1 MNRQRMTSLA
11 AVAVSAAESLQDCR
25 SSQPSAAGKQP
36 MGAPFAHP
44 LRIAPMQRTVRRLS
58 AATCLVALGLVVG
71 PAAGTSS
78 AGGFEAPRE
87 NLSPAAE
94 RAMLDEIDRN
104 VARLRRSGLPAPQR
118 RAEAVTYDFP
128 LRLAPGVPG
137 EAGYYVSAL
146 ADHDPAAGKVLDY
159 NGGNRTYDSH
169 RGIDLALWPFPWN
182 KLDAGDVQV
191 LAAAAGTI
199 VAKADTNP
207 ADHHCGN
214 GADGGDWNYVALE
227 HADGRMTIYGHL
239 RHLSLTAKDIG
250 QKVARGE
257 VLATAGSSGNSSGP
271 HLHFEVRV
279 KAFAKEWIDPY
290 AGPHSQAE
298 SLWTAQGPYIDPAIN
313 LLAVHE
319 GPPSNPDPCLPS
331 VTRFKDRFTTPANV
345 YLYAY
350 YRDFQGLLPTEVRV
364 YRPDG
369 TVFRSWTF
377 TDDTAFVRA
386 SSHAWVAQLAAGEP
400 RGVWRVEATY
410 NGQSH
415 EATFTVDG
423 APVPPSATAAPT
435 ATAVP
440 SATAAS
446 TASVPP
452 IAPASPTAPIS
463 PTAHPLLLPQL
474 RRGR

>member
-1 MNRQRMTSLA
+1 MQRKHRGLTAATFVVAFALA
-11 AVAVSAAESLQDCR
+11 A
-25 SSQPSAAGKQP
+25 
-36 MGAPFAHP
+36 
-44 LRIAPMQRTVRRLS
+44 
-58 AATCLVALGLVVG
+58 G
-71 PAAGTSS
+71 PAAAAPPPPAPAAQT
-78 AGGFEAPRE
+78 AFAEALDAPRD
-87 NLSPAAE
+87 NLSPASE
-94 RAMLDEIDRN
+94 RAMLDEISRN
-104 VARLRRSGLPAPQR
+104 VARLRRAGLPAPQR

-128 LRLAPGVPG
+128 LGLAPGVPG

-159 NGGNRTYDSH
+159 HGGSRTYDSH
-169 RGIDLALWPFPWN
+169 RGIDIALWPFPWN

-191 LAAAAGTI
+191 LAVAAGTI
-199 VAKADTNP
+199 VAKADTNA

-214 GADGGDWNYVALE
+214 AGDGGDWNYVALE

-239 RHLSLTAKDIG
+239 RHQSLTAKAIG
-250 QKVARGE
+250 QAVARGE
-257 VLATAGSSGNSSGP
+257 VLGTAGSSGNSSGP
-271 HLHFEVRV
+271 HLHFEVRA
-279 KAFAKEWIDPY
+279 KSFAKEWIDPF

-319 GPPSNPDPCLPS
+319 GPPNTPDPCLPS
-331 VTRFKDRFTTPANV
+331 LTRFKNHFTAPANV

-364 YRPDG
+364 HRPDG
-369 TVFRSWTF
+369 TVFRSWTY

-400 RGVWRVEATY
+400 PGVWRVEASY

-415 EATFTVDG
+415 EAMFTVDG
-423 APVPPSATAAPT
+423 APVAPSATAAPT
-435 ATAVP
+435 ATAAP

-446 TASVPP
+446 TATAAPTATAIQVATAAPAASVPP
-452 IAPASPTAPIS
+452 IAPASPTAPIAT
-463 PTAHPLLLPQL
+463 TAHPLLLPQL

>member
-1 MNRQRMTSLA
+1 MQSKHRR
-11 AVAVSAAESLQDCR
+11 R
-25 SSQPSAAGKQP
+25 STA
-36 MGAPFAHP
+36 M
-44 LRIAPMQRTVRRLS
+44 V
-58 AATCLVALGLVVG
+58 LVALAMAAG
-71 PAAGTSS
+71 PAGAAGPRPAPSAGTSP
-78 AGGFEAPRE
+78 AGGFEAPRD
-87 NLSPAAE
+87 NLSPAAD
-94 RAMLDEIDRN
+94 RAMLEEIDRN
-104 VARLRRSGLPAPQR
+104 VARLRRAGLPAPQR

-128 LRLAPGVPG
+128 LRLAPGLPG

-169 RGIDLALWPFPWN
+169 RGIDIALWPFPWN
-182 KLDAGDVQV
+182 KLDAGEVQV

-199 VAKADTNP
+199 VAKADTNA

-239 RHLSLTAKDIG
+239 RHLSLTAKAIG
-250 QKVARGE
+250 QTVARGE

-290 AGPHSQAE
+290 AGPHSQPE
-298 SLWTAQGPYIDPAIN
+298 SLWTAQRPYIDPAIN

-331 VTRFKDRFTTPANV
+331 LTRFKDHFTVPANV

-350 YRDFQGLLPTEVRV
+350 YRDFQGNLPTEVSV
-364 YRPDG
+364 FRPDG

-377 TDDTAFVRA
+377 TDDTAFIKA
-386 SSHAWVAQLAAGEP
+386 SSHGWVAQLAAGEQP
-400 RGVWRVEATY
+400 GAWRVEATY

-415 EATFTVDG
+415 QATFTVEGAAVAPTATVAPTTATPPTATVAATATTVPPATVAPTASG
-423 APVPPSATAAPT
+423 APTAPILPTAPTPATAPTTATPPIAPT
-435 ATAVP
+435 ATA
-440 SATAAS
+440 SGS
-446 TASVPP
+446 R
-452 IAPASPTAPIS
+452 
-463 PTAHPLLLPQL
+463 LWLPQL
-474 RRGR
+474 RRGRP